1 MKNILSKILVF
12 AVLFYACSDE
22 QIVVN
27 TEEKTISTF
36 YINAISDT
44 TGKMNIVDSAIL
56 DGVIKLSFDV
66 GNINNKIEQGDS
78 VNFYYI
84 GAILNNTTITNY
96 INTDNVFVTNIDSIA
111 QKCGIEG
118 MIGRGEEKSIAGKNN
133 YIKGLDIG
141 LTMMNEYENALIFFP
156 SRLAYG
162 DNRIGAVP
170 AGSPLIFQ
178 IIVTKIKKN

>member
-1 MKNILSKILVF
+1 MKNILSKILIF
-12 AVLFYACSDE
+12 ATLFYACSDE
-22 QIVVN
+22 QTVIN
-27 TEEKTISTF
+27 TEDKTISTF
-36 YINAISDT
+36 YLNAISDT
-44 TGKMNIVDSAIL
+44 TGRMNIVDSVIL

-66 GNINNKIEQGDS
+66 GNTNNKIEKGDS
-78 VNFYYI
+78 VNFYYV
-84 GAILNNTTITNY
+84 GAILNSTN
-96 INTDNVFVTNIDSIA
+96 INSYMNEGNVFVTNVDSIA
-111 QKCGIEG
+111 QQCGLEG
-118 MIGRGEEKSIAGKNN
+118 MIGRGEEKGVAGKNN